1 VLTWLIPRLTI
12 AGVVAIAPALT
23 EHMAR
28 LSLTL
33 TDTLGRLA
41 VFKTILIQIAQRD
54 LHPFRAIRG
63 DNRLFGNQLAQILT
77 DGLFHPLIVPQAIL
91 ESPAAQFPW

>member
-1 VLTWLIPRLTI
+1 MLTWLVPRLTI
-12 AGVVAIAPALT
+12 AGVVAITPALA
-23 EHMAR
+23 EHIAR

-33 TDTLGRLA
+33 TDTLERLTILKA
-41 VFKTILIQIAQRD
+41 ILIQIAQRD

-63 DNRLFGNQLAQILT
+63 DYRFFGNQLAQILA